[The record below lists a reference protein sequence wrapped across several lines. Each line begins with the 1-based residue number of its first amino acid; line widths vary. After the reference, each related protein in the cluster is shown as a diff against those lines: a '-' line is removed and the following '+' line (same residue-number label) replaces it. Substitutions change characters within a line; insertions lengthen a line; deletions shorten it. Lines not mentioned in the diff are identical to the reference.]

1 MCAWVGGC
9 RRGGEGHSILTSHYV
24 RFFLIHS
31 TLPTRVF
38 VYVFLP
44 LARAPTP
51 CTKGEDYKS
60 GKTKLITHGI
70 STSQS
75 CLKCNYMGLELW
87 PRLAVAAKLTLADS
101 AQNPDCLL
109 KWRQKREWPA
119 LVKEM
124 QIMSQSPYKIKFW
137 RPKFRWMGGSL
148 SGIENCA
155 YFFCNIFEWE
165 NGKEAHC
172 CLAFF

>member
-1 MCAWVGGC
+1 MSVCVWVGGC
-9 RRGGEGHSILTSHYV
+9 RRSEEGHSILTSHYV

-38 VYVFLP
+38 VYAFLL

-75 CLKCNYMGLELW
+75 CLKCNYMGLGLW

-101 AQNPDCLL
+101 
-109 KWRQKREWPA
+109 E
-119 LVKEM
+119 
-124 QIMSQSPYKIKFW
+124 
-137 RPKFRWMGGSL
+137 
-148 SGIENCA
+148 
-155 YFFCNIFEWE
+155 
-165 NGKEAHC
+165 H
-172 CLAFF
+172 